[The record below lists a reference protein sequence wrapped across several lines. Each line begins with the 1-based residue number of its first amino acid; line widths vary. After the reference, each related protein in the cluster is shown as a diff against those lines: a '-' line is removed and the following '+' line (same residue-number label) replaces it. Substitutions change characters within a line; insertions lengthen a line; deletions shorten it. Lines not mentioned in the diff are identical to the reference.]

1 MLFPKF
7 INTKFFLFLFI
18 SISSAFI
25 LFEKYKPLIY
35 TNFFEEGLPNF
46 SNDYLLRTFFILL
59 TTFIVLIG
67 FIYKKQPESLFL
79 NKKITKIEKYGTL
92 FAISLSILFLLI
104 FLFNTSLFNQLSL
117 EDSLIESCSVFFL
130 LASSFVFAY
139 LAIKKSFALKL
150 SKKIKWSFFLLSI
163 GFFVIGMEEIS
174 WFQRVFDFE
183 TPATFSDNIQNE
195 FNLHNFETDIVEHIY
210 YFGAFVFLVVTPF
223 IATIKPKLFNTNYLK
238 LLTPR
243 PYIIVIASIASSYNF
258 EMWNSIITQTTFF
271 LAVMILFA
279 LAYFS
284 KKRVAKIII
293 SFYIIVLIIQQVLFL
308 NNPLNYDRGW
318 EITEYKEFFIPLAFF
333 VFSLDVF
340 FRISKKVK
348 TD

>member
-1 MLFPKF
+1 M
-7 INTKFFLFLFI
+7 
-18 SISSAFI
+18 
-25 LFEKYKPLIY
+25 
-35 TNFFEEGLPNF
+35 
-46 SNDYLLRTFFILL
+46 
-59 TTFIVLIG
+59 
-67 FIYKKQPESLFL
+67 
-79 NKKITKIEKYGTL
+79 
-92 FAISLSILFLLI
+92 
-104 FLFNTSLFNQLSL
+104 
-117 EDSLIESCSVFFL
+117 
-130 LASSFVFAY
+130 
-139 LAIKKSFALKL
+139 
-150 SKKIKWSFFLLSI
+150 
-163 GFFVIGMEEIS
+163 
-174 WFQRVFDFE
+174 
-183 TPATFSDNIQNE
+183 
-195 FNLHNFETDIVEHIY
+195 
-210 YFGAFVFLVVTPF
+210 FLVVTPF